1 MFVHYFDKSKY
12 VSLGCWQRLG
22 IVTFGLIKQGG
33 KVWGKAAMEVFGTRW
48 ALLNGYGGIVNG
60 SLMHANRL
68 AFGGTEGYL
77 CIEAAP
83 GQMVSQASWHERQ
96 EEASG

>member
-1 MFVHYFDKSKY
+1 MGKS
-12 VSLGCWQRLG
+12 RN
-22 IVTFGLIKQGG
+22 
-33 KVWGKAAMEVFGTRW
+33 EVFFGTRW

-60 SLMHANRL
+60 SLIHANRL

-83 GQMVSQASWHERQ
+83 GQMVSQASWHKRQ
-96 EEASG
+96 GEASG